1 MRAPRQSAVFLTI
14 NMSMLARNKA
24 QEQVWVI
31 RKSHDG
37 RAGGFQGEVPPHAP
51 LLTYSAVHQQAT
63 VLSWQMAIPAPRS
76 RNRSTEGYINAMTL
90 IPQNR
95 DVRILRVVSPC
106 ARTAVAL
113 HNSKY
118 HVFCIYRR
126 ECGGKTL
133 NIGYVQFSK
142 HLEPFLH
149 LSMCLL
155 TSASLQAFLP
165 T

>member
-118 HVFCIYRR
+118 HVFCIWRR
-126 ECGGKTL
+126 ECWGKTL
-133 NIGYVQFSK
+133 NIGCVQFGE
-142 HLEPFLH
+142 HLASFLR
-149 LSMCLL
+149 LSVCLL
-155 TSASLQAFLP
+155 TSASLQTFLP